1 MPLLT
6 DQCGYTL
13 HLFGCVC
20 VSACMFVCVDFG
32 WSTFFAAAVA
42 AAAATKSK

>member
-6 DQCGYTL
+6 DQCGYIL

-20 VSACMFVCVDFG
+20 ACMFVCVDFG
-32 WSTFFAAAVA
+32 GSTFFAAAVA